1 MPKQV
6 FLERYRQLGHEL
18 TGDERA
24 QKALRVNTL
33 KTDDAVLV
41 ERLRSLGASL
51 RKIEYLR
58 DGYAIEGSPFSLGAS
73 FEYLLGHYTIQE
85 AASQFPVEVLG
96 PQPGETVLD
105 MCAAPGGKTTQIAAH
120 MGNRGAVVAVDIDRS
135 RLYALENSLERCG
148 VENCIV
154 YHSDVNELE
163 FEEVRFDR
171 VLLDAPCS
179 GNYVIDEDWFNKRS
193 LEDVEWNAERQRG
206 LLDTAVGLLKAGG
219 VLVYTTCSLETEE
232 NELTVKWLLD
242 NHDVELE
249 GIEGPGSPGII
260 NVFGE
265 KLDDDIARCMRFWPD
280 ETETQG
286 FFVAKVV
293 KH

>member
-120 MGNRGAVVAVDIDRS
+120 MGNRGAVVAVDIDRG

-206 LLDTAVGLLKAGG
+206 LLDTAVRLLKAGG
-219 VLVYTTCSLETEE
+219 VLVYTTCSLEPEE

>member
-73 FEYLLGHYTIQE
+73 FEYLLGHYAIQE

-120 MGNRGAVVAVDIDRS
+120 MGNRGAVVAVDIDRG

-206 LLDTAVGLLKAGG
+206 LLDTAVRLLKAGG
-219 VLVYTTCSLETEE
+219 VLVYTTCSLEPEE
-232 NELTVKWLLD
+232 NEQTVKWLLD